1 MAERE
6 TWIVAVS
13 GGVDSA
19 VLLDML
25 VSSQQARLIVAH
37 VDHGIREDSHEDA
50 ALTKRLAEKHG
61 LEYEVTK
68 LQLGP
73 QVSELEA
80 RDKRYAWLDGLR
92 ERYEASVVVTAHHQD
107 DVIETMILNVMR
119 GTGWRGLCSLRD
131 TEKRKRPLLGMSKLE
146 VVTYALEHRLEWRE
160 DSTNEDLKYARNYI
174 RHAIIP
180 RLAFEQR
187 QRFISLYNEQSRLR
201 GAIEPELALL
211 AREVGNDEE
220 GLRRYWLTML
230 PEAVAYEV
238 LKLAAQ
244 GQLLTTQLK
253 QLLLFAKT
261 ARVGAMLEAGSG
273 VEARA
278 TLTRLIVSVPQG

>member
-1 MAERE
+1 MSERE

-25 VSSQQARLIVAH
+25 ASSGRAHLIVAH

-50 ALTKRLAEKHG
+50 ELVKRLAEKYQ
-61 LEYEVTK
+61 LDYEVT
-68 LQLGP
+68 QLHLGAGT
-73 QVSELEA
+73 SELEA
-80 RDKRYAWLDGLR
+80 RDKRYAWLDSLR
-92 ERYEASVVVTAHHQD
+92 EKYQASVVVTAHHQD

-131 TEKRKRPLLGMSKLE
+131 TVTRKRPLLAMSKFE
-146 VVTYALEHRLEWRE
+146 VVTYALEHQLEWRE

-180 RLAFEQR
+180 RLAFKQR
-187 QRFISLYNEQSRLR
+187 QRFISLYNDQSRLR
-201 GAIEPELALL
+201 EAIEPELALL
-211 AREVGNDEE
+211 MHDVSNDEE
-220 GLRRYWLTML
+220 GLSRYWLIML

-244 GQLLTTQLK
+244 GQLLTTQLG

-261 ARVGAMLEAGSG
+261 ARIGTTLEAGGG

-278 TLTRLIVSVPQG
+278 TLTRLIVSVP

>member
-1 MAERE
+1 MPERE

-25 VSSQQARLIVAH
+25 AAEKSERLIVAH

-50 ALTKRLAEKHG
+50 ALVKRLAEKYSI
-61 LEYEVTK
+61 EYEVTQ
-68 LQLGP
+68 LHLGP
-73 QVSELEA
+73 RASELEA

-92 ERYEASVVVTAHHQD
+92 EKHQASVVVTAHHQD

-131 TEKRKRPLLGMSKLE
+131 TEKRKRPLLAMSKFE
-146 VVTYALEHRLEWRE
+146 IITYALEHQLEWRE

-174 RHAIIP
+174 RHALIP
-180 RLAFEQR
+180 RLQPEAR
-187 QRFISLYNEQSRLR
+187 QRFIQLYTDQLRLR
-201 GAIEPELALL
+201 EMIEPELVTFS
-211 AREVGNDEE
+211 RTIENEE
-220 GLRRYWLTML
+220 GLSRYALIML
-230 PEAVAYEV
+230 PDEVAYEV
-238 LKLAAQ
+238 LKLAA
-244 GQLLTTQLK
+244 GGKLLSSQLR

-261 ARVGAMLEAGSG
+261 ARVSAVHEAGNG
-273 VEARA
+273 VKAQA
-278 TLTRLIVSVPQG
+278 SISRLIVSAPQG